1 MRRTA
6 FLTAVLLAA
15 LCSTAEA
22 KLPAPRPPDPQALRS
37 FGLQVQWPAAGTT
50 RVAPGYPIALQVT
63 GVGRANRPRRVPLI
77 SLVRV
82 DPTGRK
88 GKVIARRRIAAGQTF
103 RITMPGGPPNS
114 LYQLRLDVG
123 SRHYWSW
130 LALGA
135 AGDPP
140 TAACDLS
147 SDRPAATL
155 SVSPTSARTAAVLRV
170 RLRNTGTAC
179 LTFGG
184 FRPPLIWQRRQGD
197 GTFQTVP
204 SEPPGLATP
213 LIASVLSPGVTSEW
227 SWTLWTGMAPGT
239 YRILSLAGTQSTFTI
254 LP

>member
-1 MRRTA
+1 MRRATV
-6 FLTAVLLAA
+6 LTALLLIA

-22 KLPAPRPPDPQALRS
+22 KLPAPKPPDAPALRA

-63 GVGRANRPRRVPLI
+63 GVGRANRHRRVPLI

-82 DPTGRK
+82 DPTGRM

-103 RITMPGGPPNS
+103 RTTMPGGPPNS

-135 AGDPP
+135 PGDPP
-140 TAACDLS
+140 TADCEAS
-147 SDRPAATL
+147 NDRKAATL
-155 SVSPTSARTAAVLRV
+155 SVTPASARTATTIHLV
-170 RLRNTGTAC
+170 LRNTGTAC
-179 LTFGG
+179 LA
-184 FRPPLIWQRRQGD
+184 RPG
-197 GTFQTVP
+197 
-204 SEPPGLATP
+204 PPRWEQHLP
-213 LIASVLSPGVTSEW
+213 D
-227 SWTLWTGMAPGT
+227 GT
-239 YRILSLAGTQSTFTI
+239 YRPVSVPRPATPAIGGIVVPGLTERRDETIWTGLAPGAYRLTLSIVSVDFTI